1 MGKEEIII
9 NELKTLKENFVNKA
23 KSIGAQ
29 ITLDK
34 FAESQ
39 APNSSEQEKNK
50 RLAYQNEGSRKTYLA
65 MAMKVQLVIDKIKNL
80 LGVSVTNTQE
90 GIEH

>member
-9 NELKTLKENFVNKA
+9 DELKRLRENFINKA

-39 APNSSEQEKNK
+39 ADSVSEKEKNQ

-65 MAMKVQLVIDKIKNL
+65 MAMKMQLVIDKIKNL
-80 LGVSVTNTQE
+80 LGVPQRNT
-90 GIEH
+90 